1 MALSDDLV
9 LFVAD
14 VIGVLLGAWLGYL
27 FGLRQQRRIEAEKEN
42 ARRLELL
49 EALKDEM
56 TYLAREVK
64 THPKSSSD
72 RIVEL
77 DFSTVYLEMST
88 YTSIINSGELL
99 LLDSKLIHALRELN
113 TQVHLHTTVQ
123 TVFLS
128 LTEIMNPAEFASHTE
143 TCRKVLADPE
153 FKTDDRLA
161 SLLRVVVGKRE
172 MIAREAKAI
181 ADDLAAMT
189 RTPEVRGG

>member
-1 MALSDDLV
+1 VTPSDDLV

-27 FGLRQQRRIEAEKEN
+27 FGLRQQRRIEAEKQK
-42 ARRLELL
+42 ARRTELI
-49 EALKDEM
+49 EALKDEVA
-56 TYLAREVK
+56 YVSREVK

-77 DFSTVYLEMST
+77 EFSTVYLEMST

-99 LLDSKLIHALRELN
+99 LLDSKLIHSLRELN

-128 LTEIMNPAEFASHTE
+128 LTEIMSPTEFASHAE
-143 TCRKVLADPE
+143 ECRKVLADPE

-161 SLLRVVVGKRE
+161 ALLRVVIGKRE
-172 MIAREAKAI
+172 IIAREAKALTDELSDVTH
-181 ADDLAAMT
+181 A
-189 RTPEVRGG
+189 